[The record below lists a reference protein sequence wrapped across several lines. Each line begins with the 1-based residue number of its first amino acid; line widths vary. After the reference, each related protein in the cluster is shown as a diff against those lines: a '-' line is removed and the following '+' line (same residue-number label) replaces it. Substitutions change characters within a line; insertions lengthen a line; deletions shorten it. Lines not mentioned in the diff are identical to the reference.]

1 MRGREGRAQRSAR
14 QRRTSAAQCEAE
26 KDEHSPMRGREGREQ
41 SSARQSRTSTAQCEA
56 EREGRALS
64 SARQRRTSMA
74 HQSDNAATQLLSAV
88 SNQKQN
94 SCSGS
99 SIRGA
104 GPSAHSESG
113 TPLTGHVDPESAQD
127 RQVIVGSDEDEV
139 RGSVATF
146 SFRRKEDRPS
156 LACDALTF
164 AALVVRSGARSIQS
178 AFSPKLHALWKCKQ
192 NRSRNTHAPTPTDPR
207 IHLPPHRS
215 MYSPIYLCIFRSPSR
230 KQRAYFRAAELAPQH
245 MSPHCG
251 STELA
256 IPWKG

>member
-1 MRGREGRAQRSAR
+1 MATVQRREGQAWQN
-14 QRRTSAAQCEAE
+14 
-26 KDEHSPMRGREGREQ
+26 
-41 SSARQSRTSTAQCEA
+41 
-56 EREGRALS
+56 
-64 SARQRRTSMA
+64 ARQRRTSMA

-127 RQVIVGSDEDEV
+127 RQVIV
-139 RGSVATF
+139 
-146 SFRRKEDRPS
+146 
-156 LACDALTF
+156 
-164 AALVVRSGARSIQS
+164 
-178 AFSPKLHALWKCKQ
+178 ALWKCKQ